1 MGMEPIRWEH
11 DTLYLLDQRQLPGQ
25 TVWME
30 VHDYRQVVEAIST
43 LAVRGAPAIG
53 LAASYALVLA
63 ALELQSDPEHFSGR
77 LMEARQALAASRPTA
92 VNLTW
97 ALDQSLAVLEGCPTP
112 QRAAEL
118 LLEKAKALHRENN
131 DMTLAIGRH
140 GAQVLPADAR
150 VLTHCNAGALATC
163 GLGTALAVIRCA
175 HRDRGV
181 KMVYVDETRPLLQG
195 ARLTAWELRQDC
207 IPATLITD
215 SMAPYLMARREV
227 DAVVVGCDRMA
238 ANGDF
243 ANKIGTYALAVSA
256 YYHGIPFYTALPT
269 STIDFRCPHGG
280 GIPIE
285 ERAPDEVRAFA
296 GVATAPEGMRVFN
309 PSFDVTPHALLTGII
324 TQHGVLY
331 PPFGENLARLRAK
344 DGNAL

>member
-1 MGMEPIRWEH
+1 MEPIRWENN
-11 DTLYLLDQRQLPGQ
+11 TLYLLDQRQLPSQ
-25 TVWME
+25 TVWLE
-30 VHDYRQVVEAIST
+30 IHDYRQVVEAIST

-53 LAASYALVLA
+53 IAAAYALVLA
-63 ALELQSDPEHFSGR
+63 AQTLGQDAQFTGR
-77 LMEARQALAASRPTA
+77 LMEARKALAESRPTA

-97 ALDQSLAVLEGCPTP
+97 ALDQTLSALERCPDPSQAVP
-112 QRAAEL
+112 L
-118 LLEKAKALHRENN
+118 LLEQAVRIHRENN
-131 DMTLAIGRH
+131 AMCEAIGRH
-140 GAQVLPADAR
+140 GAGVLPAQAR
-150 VLTHCNAGALATC
+150 VLTHCNAGSLATC

-181 KMVYVDETRPLLQG
+181 KMVYADETRPLLQG
-195 ARLTAWELRQDC
+195 ARLTAWELKQDC

-269 STIDFRCPHGG
+269 STIDFHCPHGG
-280 GIPIE
+280 AIPIE
-285 ERAPDEVRAFA
+285 ERSPDEVRAF
-296 GVATAPEGMRVFN
+296 GGIPTAPANMRCWN
-309 PSFDVTPHALLTGII
+309 PAFDVTPHALITGII
-324 TQHGVLY
+324 TQYGVVY
-331 PPFGENLARLRAK
+331 PPFGEGLARLRQAE
-344 DGNAL
+344 GI

>member
-1 MGMEPIRWEH
+1 MEPIRWEK

-25 TVWME
+25 TVWLE

-53 LAASYALVLA
+53 IAASYALVLA
-63 ALELQSDPEHFSGR
+63 AMEFQSEPARFHSR
-77 LMEARQALAASRPTA
+77 LMEARQILAASRPTA

-97 ALDQSLAVLEGCPTP
+97 ALEQSLAALEGCPDP
-112 QRAAEL
+112 GRAVDL
-118 LLEKAKALHRENN
+118 LLEKAQALHRENN
-131 DMTLAIGRH
+131 EMTLAIGSH
-140 GAQVLPADAR
+140 GERVLPKGAR

-175 HRDRGV
+175 HRAGRL

-195 ARLTAWELRQDC
+195 ARLTAWELTQDH

-215 SMAPYLMARREV
+215 SMAPCLMARREI

-256 YYHGIPFYTALPT
+256 HYHGVPFYTALPT
-269 STIDFRCPHGG
+269 STIDFQCPDGG
-280 GIPIE
+280 AIPIE
-285 ERAPDEVRAFA
+285 QRSPDEVRTFA
-296 GVATAPEGMRVFN
+296 GVATAPEAVGVFN
-309 PSFDVTPHALLTGII
+309 PAFDVTPHQLLTGII

-331 PPFGENLARLRAK
+331 PPFGETLARLNPK
-344 DGNAL
+344 GGNFL